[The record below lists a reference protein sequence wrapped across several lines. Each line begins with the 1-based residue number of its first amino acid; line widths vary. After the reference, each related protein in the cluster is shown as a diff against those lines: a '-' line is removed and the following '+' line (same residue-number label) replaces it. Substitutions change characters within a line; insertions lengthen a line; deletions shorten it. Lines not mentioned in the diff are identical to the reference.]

1 MALSRIVK
9 TNTVD
14 DSYFWVKWEL
24 SDQDIAS
31 NKSNI
36 SWSCGVTPGHKYY
49 VNAIKMSAVTIN
61 NVQVY
66 AGGTYSNITDYKEHT
81 FASGTLDISHSSDGS
96 KTFTVSAF
104 SGQLWNYS
112 YYLTATAEAQSFA
125 LPTIPRSTVPVIGE
139 VVLGQTTIIRLPR
152 AVSSFTHTL
161 TYSFGSY
168 SGIIAEGAATD
179 AEWRDVP
186 YDFATQIPSSPTGIG
201 TLTCKTYNGST
212 LIGTQS
218 VNFTVVVPNNS
229 ATQPS
234 DAISIS
240 PVNSLAEPFNSLY
253 IQGRTKAKITHT
265 AVGKYGTAIKSY
277 TATVDGQTYTGQ
289 DVTTEILSIPGSRPI
304 TGTVTD
310 NRNIPGTTTS
320 SITVLAYTPPSVERN
335 TSENALICARALADG
350 TLDDDGTSL
359 YIACSRKYSSLYGNN
374 SASVQVRYK
383 AESSEWSDWVT
394 FFSENAAVAGVA
406 VAGIAVAGGTGATG
420 DNYSGVIEGIT
431 LVVESPYTIELRAVD
446 RLGESGGTLSFA
458 ISTSEATV
466 DLGEGGNSVGV
477 GRRAHVGTEK
487 RLDVAWNSTFEKDV
501 RVSGDLSVGDLTSLK
516 AALVDIFHPVG
527 EYYSSSNPTNPAE
540 LFGGTWEE
548 VRGRFLF
555 AEDDA
560 HPAGATGGEE
570 KHTLTTSEIP
580 YHNHNIG
587 QEGNTSK
594 ILPTQIAVNDSSQSE
609 YVTTLQGGASGWYK
623 SSVAWDGRISTRN
636 QTSPYGQAHNNM
648 PPYLSVYIWHRI
660 A

>member
-1 MALSRIVK
+1 MASSGIVK
-9 TNTVD
+9 TNTVY
-14 DSYFWVKWEL
+14 DSYFWVKFEL
-24 SDQDIAS
+24 IDQNIAG
-31 NKSNI
+31 NKSTI
-36 SWSCGVTPGHKYY
+36 SWSCGITPGHKFYS
-49 VNAIKMSAVTIN
+49 NAVKMSTVTIN
-61 NVQVY
+61 GSRVY
-66 AGGTYSNITDYKEHT
+66 AGGTYSNITDYKERT
-81 FASGTLDISHSSDGS
+81 LASGTLDISHSSDGS

-104 SGQLWNYS
+104 SGQVWKDS
-112 YYLTATAEAQSFA
+112 GYLTATAAAQSFA
-125 LPTIPRSTVPVIGE
+125 LPTIPRATVPVIGA
-139 VVLGQTTIIRLPR
+139 VVLGQTTTISLPR
-152 AVSSFTHTL
+152 AVPSFTHTL
-161 TYSFGSY
+161 TYTFGSF
-168 SGIIAEGAATD
+168 SGTIAEGAG
-179 AEWRDVP
+179 AEAQWRNVP
-186 YDFATQIPSSPTGIG
+186 YDLATQIPSSPTGIG

-229 ATQPS
+229 TTQPS
-234 DAISIS
+234 DTISIS
-240 PVNSLAEPFNSLY
+240 PVSSLAEPFNSLY

-289 DVTTEILSIPGSRPI
+289 DVTTEILSIPGSRLI

-335 TSENALICARALADG
+335 TSANALICARALADG

-359 YIACSRKYSSLYGNN
+359 YIACSRKYSSLYGDN

-383 AESSEWSDWVT
+383 AESGEWSDWVT

-431 LVVESPYTIELRAVD
+431 LAVESPYTIELRAVD

-501 RVSGDLSVGDLTSLK
+501 RVSGDLSVGNLTSLK
-516 AALVDIFHPVG
+516 TALVDIFHPIGSIYISV
-527 EYYSSSNPTNPAE
+527 NATNPKE
-540 LFGGTWEE
+540 LFGGTWEQIQ
-548 VRGRFLF
+548 GRFLLGMSSSY
-555 AEDDA
+555 
-560 HPAGATGGEE
+560 PAGSTGGEAT
-570 KHTLTTSEIP
+570 HTLTTSEIP

-636 QTSPYGQAHNNM
+636 QTSPYGQSHNNM